1 MKKPRTEMTN
11 ERAKLLLSAYRHN
24 GADAQDP
31 FFHEALE
38 QATRDPELASWF
50 TKQRGFDAL
59 IVEKLNSIQPPPS
72 LQSAILDNI
81 RSVPSRN
88 RLPFGSILAMAAI
101 LVLSCILLSLM
112 FRQGNSDSRSLAQ
125 YQNAALAVLS
135 GGTPRL
141 DLMTSDFSRTQ
152 EYLLERVAPRAPAVP
167 ASLQEL
173 QTAGCRAIDWNG
185 KMVSLTCFRL
195 PSGELLHLFVIDAKS
210 LNEPALRPGIQEING
225 WHVECRRVNGM
236 LLMFVSKAPMSELT
250 RYI

>member
-38 QATRDPELASWF
+38 QATRDPEVASWL

-59 IVEKLNSIQPPPS
+59 IVEKLSSIQPPPS
-72 LQSAILDNI
+72 LQSAILDSI
-81 RSVPSRN
+81 RSGPSKN
-88 RLPFGSILAMAAI
+88 RLPFRSILAMAAI
-101 LVLSCILLSLM
+101 LVLSGVLLSLM
-112 FRQGNSDSRSLAQ
+112 FRQSDPDSRSLAQ
-125 YQNAALAVLS
+125 YQNAALAVLA
-135 GGTPRL
+135 GGIPRL
-141 DLMTSDFSRTQ
+141 DLMTPDFSRAQ
-152 EYLLERVAPRAPAVP
+152 EYLLERAAPRAPAIP

-210 LNEPALRPGIQEING
+210 LNELALRPGIQEING
-225 WHVECRRVNGM
+225 WHVECRRVKGM

>member
-81 RSVPSRN
+81 RSGPSRN
-88 RLPFGSILAMAAI
+88 RLRFGSILAMAAI
-101 LVLSCILLSLM
+101 LVLSGILLSLM
-112 FRQGNSDSRSLAQ
+112 FRQGTDSRSLAQ

-135 GGTPRL
+135 GGAPRL

-152 EYLLERVAPRAPAVP
+152 VYLLERAAPRAPAVP

>member
-50 TKQRGFDAL
+50 SKQRGFDAL

-72 LQSAILDNI
+72 LQSAILDSI
-81 RSVPSRN
+81 RSGPSRI

-101 LVLSCILLSLM
+101 LVLSGILLSLM
-112 FRQGNSDSRSLAQ
+112 FRQGTDSRSLAQ

-135 GGTPRL
+135 GGAPRL

-152 EYLLERVAPRAPAVP
+152 EYLLERAAPRAPAVP

-225 WHVECRRVNGM
+225 WHVECRRQNGM

>member
-81 RSVPSRN
+81 RSGPSRN
-88 RLPFGSILAMAAI
+88 RLRFGSILAMAAI
-101 LVLSCILLSLM
+101 LVLSGILLSLM
-112 FRQGNSDSRSLAQ
+112 FRQGTDSRSLAQ

-135 GGTPRL
+135 GGAPRL

-152 EYLLERVAPRAPAVP
+152 EYLLERAAPRAPAVP

-225 WHVECRRVNGM
+225 WHVECRRQNGM

>member
-50 TKQRGFDAL
+50 SKQRGFDAL

-72 LQSAILDNI
+72 LQSAILDSI
-81 RSVPSRN
+81 RSGPSRI

-101 LVLSCILLSLM
+101 LVLSGILLSLM
-112 FRQGNSDSRSLAQ
+112 FRQSDSDSRSLAQ

-135 GGTPRL
+135 GGAPRL

-152 EYLLERVAPRAPAVP
+152 EYLLERAAPRAPAVP

-173 QTAGCRAIDWNG
+173 QTAGCRAINWNG